1 MAIIK
6 MAHSIVAILFLTVSV
21 LLSLIYFI
29 YKNKGNPLIGVLV
42 KSEWFF
48 SALMFFLGMIL
59 MVLNPFWFQV
69 GLFHIKI
76 AFAMFG
82 IGAAQYFY
90 KQYEIANSENNFPTF
105 LYYFRVLIPSF
116 IFTAYY
122 LGNKLLMA

>member
-1 MAIIK
+1 MAVIK
-6 MAHSIVAILFLTVSV
+6 MIHSIIAILFLTVSV
-21 LLSLIYFI
+21 LLSLTYFI
-29 YKNKGNPLIGVLV
+29 YKDKKNPLIGILV

-82 IGAAQYFY
+82 IGTAQYFY
-90 KQYEIANSENNFPTF
+90 KQYEIATSENSFPTF
-105 LYYFRVLIPSF
+105 LYYFRILIPSF